1 MIGTESDIILNLGY
15 IYIKVAFYNDLWYPE
30 WVQLDEEQK
39 NVRENKILYQ

>member
-1 MIGTESDIILNLGY
+1 MIGTESDIILNLGS
-15 IYIKVAFYNDLWYPE
+15 IYKKVTFYNDLWYPD